1 MNELTQQE
9 DVKDPE
15 TYAIIGA
22 AMEVHRELHNGFLEA
37 VYQDAL
43 AVEFVLRNIPFV
55 KEKLLEVIYKGRT
68 LPSFYKADFVC
79 FNGVLVECKALSQ
92 MGGIEEAQVLNYLR
106 ITGLT
111 RALLINF
118 GNRSLQYKRL
128 VFTPPRNL
136 SADLRR

>member
-1 MNELTQQE
+1 
-9 DVKDPE
+9 
-15 TYAIIGA
+15 
-22 AMEVHRELHNGFLEA
+22 
-37 VYQDAL
+37 
-43 AVEFVLRNIPFV
+43 
-55 KEKLLEVIYKGRT
+55 
-68 LPSFYKADFVC
+68 
-79 FNGVLVECKALSQ
+79 
-92 MGGIEEAQVLNYLR
+92 NYLR